1 MHFLGAGEKIYFDF
15 TMGAP
20 MFNRLRDI
28 LSDFLQQA
36 DLVLLGLC
44 CGSTL
49 FGMVLIAS
57 ATHYL
62 GTGRIIR
69 YVGVQGAA
77 LLIGLVAYVLLSMV
91 DVELLV
97 KHWKIIL
104 AASVVFLLLLRTPLG
119 VTRNGNR
126 AWLEIP
132 HIPFSIQ
139 PAEVVKIAFILL
151 LSKQLEWV
159 KDQRRE
165 LKSLGSIVPPAA
177 YLLFM
182 VGLIY
187 VVSSD
192 MGSALVY
199 VFVFACI
206 ALVAGVAW
214 RWFILGGV
222 GTTAGILTLYVL
234 DKLPSHMSD
243 RFHVLFDHSFDPQGV
258 GWQQTRGL
266 LALGS
271 GGWFGQGLFNGT
283 QTQAGSGSLPERHT
297 DFIFAMAGEE
307 IGFFGCLAII
317 ILLTAII
324 LRCLWVARHATT
336 DYARYVCVGMAGMLI
351 FQTIENIGMCLFV
364 MPVIGL
370 TLPFFSY
377 GGSSIVTLFA
387 AMGIVSGIKKRALM
401 NWRR

>member
-1 MHFLGAGEKIYFDF
+1 
-15 TMGAP
+15 
-20 MFNRLRDI
+20 MFNRLRDT
-28 LSDFLQQA
+28 LSDFVQQA

-57 ATHYL
+57 ATNYL
-62 GTGRIIR
+62 GSGSMIR

-77 LLIGLVAYVLLSMV
+77 MLIGLVAYIFLSMV

-97 KHWKIIL
+97 KHWRIIL
-104 AASVVFLLLLRTPLG
+104 AVSVVFNLLLRTPMG

-139 PAEVVKIAFILL
+139 PAEVVKITFIIL
-151 LSKQLEWV
+151 LSKQFEWI
-159 KDQRRE
+159 KEQRRE
-165 LKSLGSIVPPAA
+165 LKSLGSVAMPAA
-177 YLLFM
+177 HLLFM

-199 VFVFACI
+199 VFIFVCV
-206 ALVAGVAW
+206 ALVAGIAW
-214 RWFILGGV
+214 RWFLLGGA
-222 GTTAGILTLYVL
+222 GMTAGVFALYFMN
-234 DKLPSHMSD
+234 KLPSHMSD

-283 QTQAGSGSLPERHT
+283 QTQAGRGSLPERHT
-297 DFIFAMAGEE
+297 DFIFAMIGEE
-307 IGFFGCLAII
+307 LGFFGCLLVIL
-317 ILLTAII
+317 LLTAII
-324 LRCLWVARHATT
+324 LRCLWVARQASS
-336 DYARYVCVGMAGMLI
+336 DYARLVCVGMAGMLI
-351 FQTIENIGMCLFV
+351 FQTVENIGMCLFV

-377 GGSSIVTLFA
+377 GGSSIVTLYA
-387 AMGIVSGIKKRALM
+387 AMGIVSGVKKRGLTK
-401 NWRR
+401 WKR

>member
-1 MHFLGAGEKIYFDF
+1 
-15 TMGAP
+15 
-20 MFNRLRDI
+20 MFNRLRET

-57 ATHYL
+57 ATHYM
-62 GTGRIIR
+62 GTDSMIR
-69 YVGVQGAA
+69 LVGVQGAA
-77 LLIGLVAYVLLSMV
+77 MLIGLVAYILLSMV

-104 AASVVFLLLLRTPLG
+104 AASVVFILLLRTPLG

-151 LSKQLEWV
+151 LSKQFEWV
-159 KDQRRE
+159 KEQRRE
-165 LKSLGSIVPPAA
+165 LKSFGSVVMPTAH
-177 YLLFM
+177 LLFM

-187 VVSSD
+187 AVSSD

-199 VFVFACI
+199 VFIFACI
-206 ALVAGVAW
+206 AMVAGVAW
-214 RWFILGGV
+214 RWFILGG
-222 GTTAGILTLYVL
+222 GGMTAAVLALYFL
-234 DKLPSHMSD
+234 DKLPSHMAD

-283 QTQAGSGSLPERHT
+283 QTQARSGSLPARHT
-297 DFIFAMAGEE
+297 DFIFAMTGEE
-307 IGFFGCLAII
+307 LGFFGCLLVILLLMAII
-317 ILLTAII
+317 F
-324 LRCLWVARHATT
+324 RCLWVARQASS
-336 DYARYVCVGMAGMLI
+336 DYARLVCVGMAGMLI
-351 FQTIENIGMCLFV
+351 FQTVDNIGMCLFV

-377 GGSSIVTLFA
+377 GGSSIVTLYA
-387 AMGIVSGIKKRALM
+387 AMGIVSGVKKRALM
-401 NWRR
+401 NWNR